1 MEQLLLNI
9 ILDNIYEDEL
19 AYAFNVYKDDI
30 DPMQVQT

>member
-19 AYAFNVYKDDI
+19 AYEFNVDKDDI
-30 DPMQVQT
+30 DPM